1 MLPVRQSPDTDSN
14 ADFVKDERATR
25 QRNAAWIQEWRAK
38 EADFCSPG
46 DVVLLG
52 GRSVADFRVRV
63 AQSHARHDLTPS
75 YWSLVGVVD
84 EDRESILTAPL
95 WPLQSPDRVP
105 VSNGIRT
112 LPLADFDDAVA
123 WPNIGI
129 VRFPGTRQKPVECV
143 KRLAKQRSIIDVP
156 TLILPWLGFIWG
168 AGAAGNP
175 LLNGYGLPSAVLVE
189 AAFGL
194 AEVELTPGLA
204 TASSC
209 PEAIYQAAKWW
220 SGFYQ
225 QASGRRRSK
234 TARHPVGRYKVRQRE
249 ASYLEPTPDPAL
261 AIDTEA

>member
-1 MLPVRQSPDTDSN
+1 M
-14 ADFVKDERATR
+14 
-25 QRNAAWIQEWRAK
+25 
-38 EADFCSPG
+38 
-46 DVVLLG
+46 
-52 GRSVADFRVRV
+52 
-63 AQSHARHDLTPS
+63 
-75 YWSLVGVVD
+75 
-84 EDRESILTAPL
+84 
-95 WPLQSPDRVP
+95 P